1 MSKYCNILFD
11 LDGTITDSVLGITN
25 AVLYGIK
32 KINEIY
38 NLNIDIP
45 SNETLRKFIGP
56 PLDAS
61 FRKYCYDD
69 EKLSIEFIKFYRED
83 YNGNNGLFNCS
94 LYDGIYDLIK
104 KLSENNYKVFL
115 ATAKPKE
122 SALRIIEHFGMEKFF
137 SGFYAPIL
145 GGKIKNKLDVLKE
158 ALEKENFEKDKTVM
172 IGDRIDDIDAAKNVG
187 IDSIAVRYGFGNDD
201 EFKNAVYIV
210 DNTKE
215 IFDILSK

>member
-1 MSKYCNILFD
+1 MSKYYNILFD
-11 LDGTITDSVLGITN
+11 LDGTITDSALGITN

-137 SGFYAPIL
+137 SGFLTGTAATVLAAL
-145 GGKIKNKLDVLKE
+145 GTAKLVKKVYIE
-158 ALEKENFEKDKTVM
+158 PMEEKEKELEEKRRRAHRKSFA
-172 IGDRIDDIDAAKNVG
+172 R
-187 IDSIAVRYGFGNDD
+187 
-201 EFKNAVYIV
+201 
-210 DNTKE
+210 
-215 IFDILSK
+215 

>member
-1 MSKYCNILFD
+1 MSKYYNILFD
-11 LDGTITDSVLGITN
+11 LDGTIIDSSLGIMN
-25 AVLYGIK
+25 GILYGIK
-32 KINEIY
+32 KINETC
-38 NLNIDIP
+38 NLDIDIP
-45 SNETLRKFIGP
+45 DSETLRKFIGP
-56 PLDAS
+56 RLDAS
-61 FRKYCYDD
+61 FSLYCYDNK
-69 EKLSIEFIKFYRED
+69 KLSLEFIKFYRED

-94 LYDGIYDLIK
+94 LYDGIYDLLK
-104 KLSENNYKVFL
+104 NLSENNYKVFL

-137 SGFYAPIL
+137 TGFYAPVL

-201 EFKNAVYIV
+201 EFKNAVYIAN
-210 DNTKE
+210 NTKE
-215 IFDILSK
+215 IFNILKK

>member
-1 MSKYCNILFD
+1 MSKYYNILFD
-11 LDGTITDSVLGITN
+11 LDGTIIDSSLGIMN
-25 AVLYGIK
+25 GILYGIK
-32 KINEIY
+32 KINETY
-38 NLNIDIP
+38 NLNIDTP
-45 SNETLRKFIGP
+45 NNETLRKFIGP
-56 PLDAS
+56 PLDLS

-69 EKLSIEFIKFYRED
+69 EKLSLEFVKFYRED

-104 KLSENNYKVFL
+104 KLSENNYRVFL

-122 SALRIIEHFGMEKFF
+122 TALRIIEHFVMEKFF
-137 SGFYAPIL
+137 TGFYAPTL

-201 EFKNAVYIV
+201 EFQNAVYV
-210 DNTKE
+210 VNNTKE
-215 IFDILSK
+215 IFDILNK